1 MAEEKIKLAVCYCR
15 VSTSKQEEQ
24 GLSLDA
30 QEDYLRSWAV
40 DNPYDIVKV
49 FKVHESAS
57 NPERKHLW
65 QTFQYCINN
74 NIKHILI
81 TDSDRWTRS
90 RELDTKAQ
98 KVIKEHDLEVHIVR
112 DRKVI
117 GKFGTAAEK
126 LMHNIKVDVD
136 EYASDILR
144 EKVIFGLK
152 QKLEQNHYP
161 ASAPT
166 GYKNVPKSKGN
177 PVAQIVPDHVMFP
190 RVKKFLLKH
199 LTGKYSVDAMVQV
212 AKELGVKSV
221 NGKDLDDGGVRYL
234 LHSKFY
240 HGEFDYSLGGELKTY
255 KNETPGYVPMITKRQ
270 WQKNQDILKKRLNRV
285 DTRNGTIDWKF
296 KEMVH
301 CSNCGRFLIG
311 ERAVV
316 KYKTKSGMKRFDRT
330 YYHCSGGHYFTDSKG
345 SRVDKERVKQDEFG
359 TYYFETERGHKI
371 DVERQKCSLNG
382 IQEAELE
389 EHLLWEFG
397 ALKFSKR
404 QWNKVKT
411 SILKSPQRDEIR
423 LQIQSLRAEYA
434 KNETRL
440 DVMYDDKIEG
450 KISEDYWL
458 SRKEKLEE
466 RQSQIE
472 IKLDELEELKKFY
485 DVKVKQSILALD
497 VLNDFGEKFKSADSK
512 TRKKMTQLMVRNIF
526 LTGGGKDSAGYK
538 IPYDLYVEWNDDFT
552 ELYELGLVEI
562 SKELDEKYKLSGGIS
577 NSKNRLAALR
587 SQ

>member
-1 MAEEKIKLAVCYCR
+1 MTEKIKLAVCYCR

-166 GYKNVPKSKGN
+166 GYKNIPKSKGN
-177 PVAQIVPDHVMFP
+177 PVAQIVPDHVMFD

-240 HGEFDYSLGGELKTY
+240 MGEFDYSLGGLTKTY
-255 KNETPGYVPMITKRQ
+255 KNETPGFVPMITKRQ

-285 DTRNGTIDWKF
+285 DTKNGTIDWRF
-296 KEMVH
+296 KEMVR
-301 CSNCGRFLIG
+301 CSNCGRYLIG

-316 KYKTKSGMKRFDRT
+316 KYKTKSGMKKFDRI
-330 YYHCSGGHYFTDSKG
+330 YYHCSGGHFFTDLRGNK
-345 SRVDKERVKQDEFG
+345 VDKEKVKQDEFS
-359 TYYFETERGHKI
+359 TYYFENERGHRI
-371 DVERQKCSLNG
+371 ELDRQKCSLNG
-382 IQEAELE
+382 IPEAELE
-389 EHLLWEFG
+389 EQLLWEFG

-411 SILKSPQRDEIR
+411 AILKSPQRDEVR

-440 DVMYDDKIEG
+440 DVMYDDRIEG

-466 RQSQIE
+466 RQSEIE
-472 IKLDELEELKKFY
+472 IKLEELEELKKFF
-485 DVKVKQSILALD
+485 DVKVQKSILALD
-497 VLNDFGEKFKSADSK
+497 ALNDFGEKFKKADSK

-526 LTGGGKDSAGYK
+526 LTGGGKDFDGHK
-538 IPYDLYVEWNDDFT
+538 IPYDLYIEWNDDFT

-577 NSKNRLAALR
+577 NSKNRLATLR